1 MLIFGDVQSMLDKE
15 FKNLL
20 LDYSAKFRLSND
32 EKETIKQ
39 IIKRLKD
46 YDTQSKATFWCDLNS
61 DYFWTTEP
69 RVTKIVMDYIADQI
83 SYKECY
89 TLWQSRHDL

>member
-1 MLIFGDVQSMLDKE
+1 MIDKE

-20 LDYSAKFRLSND
+20 LDYSAKFRLSVD

-39 IIKRLKD
+39 IISSLKR

-69 RVTKIVMDYIADQI
+69 RVTRIVMDYIADQI
-83 SYKECY
+83 TYRACY
-89 TLWQSRHDL
+89 TQWQKQHDL